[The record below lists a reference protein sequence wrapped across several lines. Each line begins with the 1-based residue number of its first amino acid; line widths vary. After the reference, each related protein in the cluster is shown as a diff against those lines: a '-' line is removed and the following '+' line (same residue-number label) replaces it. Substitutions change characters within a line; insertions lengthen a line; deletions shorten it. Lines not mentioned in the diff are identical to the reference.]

1 MEFQDS
7 VAIQSLKDI
16 IRFAPGADEN
26 RHVRNYYDFIR
37 VVVKALKRA
46 LDEMLQDVAERHK
59 VPAKNRP
66 FIHYTS
72 VSALVSMLKNSEG
85 EGNDFLRLYDS
96 AHFNDPEEGR
106 YLLRFS
112 EGALDKWRDDI
123 VQKHAY
129 IASFV
134 PTTDHGESISR
145 DNLQFWRAYGDDGR
159 GCSIE
164 IPFPPHTLS
173 SVLYGEEEAVKTIR
187 TLAGIIEERLPI
199 IDDTVN
205 PLLEVGDEQTVQK
218 AKETVRSVIA
228 GHMEAISYLYKSKA
242 YDYEQEYRFVMTGS
256 EIQEQNEGGV
266 EFKYYGEVEGAPE
279 VRHYFEHEL
288 FGTRKIFVTGT
299 KFTLGPTVK
308 DPYSLKLYI
317 EHLLKKA
324 NLLGPTVEYST
335 ILYRSR

>member
-16 IRFAPGADEN
+16 IRFAPGAHEN
-26 RHVRNYYDFIR
+26 RGVRDYNDFIR
-37 VVVKALKRA
+37 VVVVALKRA
-46 LDEMLQDVAERHK
+46 LDEMLQDVTERHK
-59 VPAKNRP
+59 VPAENRP
-66 FIHYTS
+66 SIHYTS

-85 EGNDFLRLYDS
+85 EGNNFLRLYDS

-134 PTTDHGESISR
+134 PTTDRISR
-145 DNLQFWRAYGDDGR
+145 DNLQFWRTYGDDGR

-187 TLAGIIEERLPI
+187 TLAGIIEERQPI
-199 IDDTVN
+199 IDDTIR
-205 PLLEVGDEQTVQK
+205 PLMEVGDEQTVQK

-228 GHMEAISYLYKSKA
+228 GQLEAISYLYKSKA
-242 YDYEQEYRFVMTGS
+242 YDYEQECRFVMTGTA
-256 EIQEQNEGGV
+256 IQEQNEREV
-266 EFKYYGEVEGAPE
+266 EFQCDGEVEGAKE

-288 FGTRKIFVTGT
+288 FGTRRIFVTGT

-324 NLLGPTVEYST
+324 NLVGPTVKCST
-335 ILYRSR
+335 TLYRSR